1 MMRAAMTASAVSLP
15 RVTGRAL
22 GARRAAVVVVAV
34 CTALIV
40 AGIVLAILNTGTERP
55 EGTDWRA
62 ASIGALG
69 FFICGALLAL
79 QRPANPLSWV
89 TLTVGITES
98 LTYVAGE
105 YTVYALLT
113 RPEAGM
119 PLGEWRSGLPR
130 CCGCR
135 GTC

>member
-1 MMRAAMTASAVSLP
+1 MTTSALSLP
-15 RVTGRAL
+15 RVAGRAL
-22 GARRAAVVVVAV
+22 GARRAAVVVIAV

-40 AGIVLAILNTGTERP
+40 AGIILALLNTGTERP

-62 ASIGALG
+62 ASIGALA
-69 FFICGALLAL
+69 FFVCGALLAL

-89 TLTVGITES
+89 ALTVGITES

-113 RPEAGM
+113 RPDAGL
-119 PLGEWRSGLPR
+119 PLGEWAQWL
-130 CCGCR
+130 
-135 GTC
+135 TQVLW